1 MTTFNHLI
9 FHGLE
14 IVKNLGY
21 SFQTEIQL
29 DAISQATPQQ
39 VALPPATHRPTAPD
53 AVPCAVPRAGGSM
66 RCRPPCRQRPPVT
79 CHGGREESFGFH
91 GNHPL
96 VVAFFVSFTVSPTK
110 IDSNDKHMVCH
121 SRVVGYMLVI
131 FCACC
136 IRSKAERNS
145 CLKSPQVASSSCQ
158 MLTQWLPTCA
168 SRPGSHAQKICP
180 PMQVQ
185 DSYQ

>member
-1 MTTFNHLI
+1 MVWKLSRTWGIPSKQKYSWML
-9 FHGLE
+9 FHKQPPNRLLYPPQPTG
-14 IVKNLGY
+14 
-21 SFQTEIQL
+21 QQL
-29 DAISQATPQQ
+29 
-39 VALPPATHRPTAPD
+39 
-53 AVPCAVPRAGGSM
+53 
-66 RCRPPCRQRPPVT
+66 QRPPVT

-96 VVAFFVSFTVSPTK
+96 VVVFFVSFTVSPTK